1 MTDSTLTLA
10 VKGMT
15 CSGCTNAV
23 TRIIQRIDPGAKVN
37 VDLASAKATITTG
50 KPAQDFANALTS
62 AGYPANPQ

>member
-1 MTDSTLTLA
+1 MTDQTINLA

-15 CSGCTNAV
+15 CSGCANAV
-23 TRIIQRIDPGAKVN
+23 TRVIQRLDPAAKVT
-37 VDLASAKATITTG
+37 VDLAGGKAAITTA